1 MSYKQTKVW
10 NVDNNDIEKGEPL
23 LLQEPTMWIRDNK
36 LIAFPTETVYG
47 LGANALSD
55 EAVSKI
61 FYAKGRPS
69 DNPLIVH
76 IGDKTQLNELVADIP
91 EVADRLMEPFGPGA
105 LTLIFKAKPVLSTH
119 VTAGLETVGIRMP
132 SNPVARAFLKACQ
145 LPIAAPSANQSGR
158 PSPTTA
164 AHVLQDLNGR
174 IDGVIDGGQTGI
186 GLESTVLS
194 IVEDTP
200 VLYRPGGVTKEEIEG
215 VVGPIGVDKAL
226 VSTNEQPKSPG
237 MKYTHYAPE
246 ADVYIVEEPK
256 HFHSAIQRA
265 KASGLRVGV
274 LASESYKEAHE
285 SIVVHSLYDLAQTFY
300 YTLRLFDE
308 KAVTVIFV
316 EAVPT
321 LGVGAAIMNRLEKA
335 AGGKRL

>member
-1 MSYKQTKVW
+1 MSYKQTKIW
-10 NVDNNDIEKGEPL
+10 NVDNDDMKKGEPL

-76 IGDKTQLNELVADIP
+76 IGEKEQLNELVEDIP
-91 EVADRLMEPFGPGA
+91 EVAHRLMQVFWPGA
-105 LTLIFKAKPVLSTH
+105 LTLIFKAKPVLSTN

-132 SNPVARAFLKACQ
+132 SNPVARGFLKACQ

-174 IDGVIDGGQTGI
+174 IDGIIDGGKTGI

-194 IVEDTP
+194 IVEETP
-200 VLYRPGGVTKEEIEG
+200 VLYRPGGVTKEDIEE
-215 VVGPIGVDKAL
+215 VIGPIDVDKAL
-226 VSTNEQPKSPG
+226 LSTKEQPKSPG

-256 HFHSAIQRA
+256 QFHSAIQRA
-265 KASGLRVGV
+265 KANGKRVGV
-274 LASESYKEAHE
+274 VASELYKEADE
-285 SIVVHSLYDLAQTFY
+285 SFVVHSVQDLAQSFY
-300 YTLRLFDE
+300 YSLRLFDE
-308 KAVTVIFV
+308 KAVSVILV
-316 EAVPT
+316 EAVST
-321 LGVGAAIMNRLEKA
+321 KGVGAAIMNRLEKA
-335 AGGKRL
+335 AGGKRI